1 MAPGCLKGAQGIQGW
16 QSGWHGIVYRSYFL
30 TYRLKVFRLS
40 GPKIRRMMQV
50 TSCHCNRISKRTDV
64 MNPYAFT
71 NLLQPTVPVD
81 YRMSQGKSNGSGS
94 GYDMSRAIFRM
105 VCMVESLVPGS
116 GR

>member
-1 MAPGCLKGAQGIQGW
+1 
-16 QSGWHGIVYRSYFL
+16 
-30 TYRLKVFRLS
+30 
-40 GPKIRRMMQV
+40 
-50 TSCHCNRISKRTDV
+50 

-71 NLLQPTVPVD
+71 NLLHPTVPVD
-81 YRMSQGKSNGSGS
+81 YRMSQSKSNGSGS